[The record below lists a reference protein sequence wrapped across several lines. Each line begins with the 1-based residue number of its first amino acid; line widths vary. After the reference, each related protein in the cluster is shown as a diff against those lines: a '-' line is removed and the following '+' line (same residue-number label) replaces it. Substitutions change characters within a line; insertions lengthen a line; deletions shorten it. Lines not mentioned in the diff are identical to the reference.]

1 MTRDIEGDYKRAY
14 IQEYEGYAAAG
25 RSKDAAAIAKI
36 LKDHY
41 GHNVQSAPERADEK
55 APENTAEP
63 APKKGGRPKLPRD
76 ADGNIVR

>member
-14 IQEYEGYAAAG
+14 IAEYEGYALAG
-25 RSKDAAAIAKI
+25 RTDDAAAIAKI

-41 GHNVQSAPERADEK
+41 GHDVAPERADEQ

-76 ADGNIVR
+76 ADGKIIR

>member
-14 IQEYEGYAAAG
+14 IAEYEGYALAG
-25 RSKDAAAIAKI
+25 RTKDAAVIAQI

-41 GHNVQSAPERADEK
+41 GHDVKPAPERADAK